1 MAALCFC
8 PSAASFPVLLDAL
21 LLMSIV
27 GGCASSQT
35 QTLSVSY
42 STHTTMPRL
51 DHDGQMELQA
61 LVAIRQTLE
70 PLIAKRILD
79 DTDKITS
86 LAVSNSRDLFK
97 FELDQILLNLK
108 TGQDLQPEDYASFLE
123 DLHRLLQ
130 LLEGLIDEKVLHP
143 SVDLDLVEHQDHI
156 ATLPQEISTSTVVVN
171 GLASLIYPKLAA
183 LMKTASDEPDSS
195 NLSKLVRLP
204 EIEEDC
210 KRAEQTLTD
219 FNAKNLSRS
228 NTAGR
233 DEVGGINVGDRSRHK
248 PATKSKSVSHQLES
262 IRQSQECLSGIL
274 NALRNNIRD
283 SECPD
288 CHIAKLQIR
297 DPGNN
302 SSNNELQYKLFVT
315 CSTVQDKWQETN
327 CTVVRNL

>member
-1 MAALCFC
+1 
-8 PSAASFPVLLDAL
+8 
-21 LLMSIV
+21 
-27 GGCASSQT
+27 
-35 QTLSVSY
+35 
-42 STHTTMPRL
+42 MPRL
-51 DHDGQMELQA
+51 DDDGQEELQA

-70 PLIAKRILD
+70 PLVAKRILD
-79 DTDKITS
+79 DTEKITS

-108 TGQDLQPEDYASFLE
+108 KEQDLQPKDYASFLV

-130 LLEGLIDEKVLHP
+130 LLEGLVDEKVLRP
-143 SVDLDLVEHQDHI
+143 SVDPDPIEHQDDI
-156 ATLPQEISTSTVVVN
+156 PALPQATFTSTVAVD
-171 GLASLIYPKLAA
+171 GLASLLYPKLAA
-183 LMKTASDEPDSS
+183 LMKAASDEPDSS
-195 NLSKLVRLP
+195 NLSKLLRLP
-204 EIEEDC
+204 ETEEDC
-210 KRAEQTLTD
+210 KEAEQTLTD

-233 DEVGGINVGDRSRHK
+233 DDVGSINVGNRSRHK
-248 PATKSKSVSHQLES
+248 LATKSKSGSHQLES

-297 DPGNN
+297 DPRTN
-302 SSNNELQYKLFVT
+302 SSNNGLQYKLFVT
-315 CSTVQDKWQETN
+315 CSIVQNKWQETT

>member
-1 MAALCFC
+1 V
-8 PSAASFPVLLDAL
+8 ST
-21 LLMSIV
+21 V
-27 GGCASSQT
+27 GGGASSQN
-35 QTLSVSY
+35 QTFSVSF

-51 DHDGQMELQA
+51 VDDGQEELQA

-86 LAVSNSRDLFK
+86 LALSNSRDLFK

-108 TGQDLQPEDYASFLE
+108 KEQDLQPEDYASFLG

-143 SVDLDLVEHQDHI
+143 SVDPDPVEHQDNI
-156 ATLPQEISTSTVVVN
+156 PALSQAKFTSTVAAD

-183 LMKTASDEPDSS
+183 LMKAASDDPDSS
-195 NLSKLVRLP
+195 NLSKFLRLP

-210 KRAEQTLTD
+210 KEAEQTLTE

-228 NTAGR
+228 NTASR
-233 DEVGGINVGDRSRHK
+233 DDAGGVNIGNRSRHK
-248 PATKSKSVSHQLES
+248 LATKSMSRSHQLES
-262 IRQSQECLSGIL
+262 IRQSQECLSSIL
-274 NALRNNIRD
+274 NALTNNILN
-283 SECPD
+283 SKCPD

-302 SSNNELQYKLFVT
+302 SSNDGLQYKLFVT
-315 CSTVQDKWQETN
+315 CSIVQDKWQETT
-327 CTVVRNL
+327 CTVVHNL

>member
-1 MAALCFC
+1 
-8 PSAASFPVLLDAL
+8 
-21 LLMSIV
+21 
-27 GGCASSQT
+27 
-35 QTLSVSY
+35 
-42 STHTTMPRL
+42 MPRL
-51 DHDGQMELQA
+51 DDDGQEELQA

-86 LAVSNSRDLFK
+86 LAVWNSRDLFK
-97 FELDQILLNLK
+97 FELGQILLNLK
-108 TGQDLQPEDYASFLE
+108 KEQDLQPEDYASFLD

-130 LLEGLIDEKVLHP
+130 LLEGLVDEEVLRP
-143 SVDLDLVEHQDHI
+143 SVDPDPVEHQDNI
-156 ATLPQEISTSTVVVN
+156 PAQPQAKSTSTVAVD

-183 LMKTASDEPDSS
+183 LMKAASDDRDSS
-195 NLSKLVRLP
+195 NLSKFLRLP
-204 EIEEDC
+204 EREEDC
-210 KRAEQTLTD
+210 KEAEQTLTD

-233 DEVGGINVGDRSRHK
+233 DDLGGINVGNRSRHK
-248 PATKSKSVSHQLES
+248 PATKSKSRSHQLES

-274 NALRNNIRD
+274 NALTNNIQD
-283 SECPD
+283 SKCPD

-302 SSNNELQYKLFVT
+302 SSNDGLQYKLFVT
-315 CSTVQDKWQETN
+315 CSTVQDKWQETT